1 MSVPRLSSLLLA
13 VLAAV
18 ALGWVSPADAFGP
31 GLLEPAWSYHLLG
44 SSLGHRASL
53 VVDVGND
60 GRTEVVTES
69 LEYLSMVG
77 WPEGA
82 VEPCVLS
89 QSLPLGSSV
98 SDMAVWQDGSRWLV
112 AVLLFNDDVV
122 VLELPSFEVVAT
134 GPATFDA
141 LELEVAD
148 VVGGPVNEIILVGS
162 EGGAIYDSTTIQEL
176 LTLPYS
182 GWELAVGNV
191 DGDPAVELVL
201 GGGEVVEIRNGTT
214 VLEWVVPMGGDE
226 ILLQDLDGTPPLEI
240 VMADRS
246 NLVAAFAFGDPTPW
260 WGFPVGS
267 IYLFSAADLTQDGIP
282 EILVST
288 GFGDEITGL
297 HPTMGTPIWS
307 ENYGDEFCDPYSYR
321 RITMAGDIDGD
332 GDDELIW
339 PGGSDNHRKL
349 CVADAWSGDL
359 IFRSAVQ
366 QGPVRAVASGDLDGD
381 GTVERIAIDRDLSL
395 VVFDA
400 DAPTPRSRVWL
411 ADDYGPDWSDEVT
424 AIAVGDVDRDGAAEV
439 VVAVDGYHS
448 GGGVHEYDGIT
459 LEHERGESYG
469 LFGEISAIDIADLD
483 DDSWPEIAFAGG
495 GGTLTIGA
503 VEGATGELEWSVAID
518 GQGSTAQAVAVADV
532 DTDPH
537 LEIVAVGTGAYSFS
551 PGSIVIVDADTHDV
565 RWSPVHEFYGLDLVD
580 IDGDGTAEILTGSEA
595 GEIVAL
601 EGGDPIAELWRIP
614 VAPTRLVGVRS
625 YVDHTGG
632 LMAAA
637 STDDAILGVD
647 LATGVIVWTT
657 PVLGES
663 VGRFDALEAVTLA
676 GETTPGFLVGAL
688 QSMYEIRPSD
698 LIVFCDGFETGDT
711 TSWSDTVP

>member
-1 MSVPRLSSLLLA
+1 MSAPKLSSLLL
-13 VLAAV
+13 VLPIAC
-18 ALGWVSPADAFGP
+18 ALGWVSPAGASGP
-31 GLLEPAWSYHLLG
+31 GLLEPAWSYYLFG
-44 SSLGHRASL
+44 NSLGNRFSF

-60 GRTEVVTES
+60 GRSEVISES
-69 LEYLSMVG
+69 GEYLSLIG

-82 VEPCVLS
+82 VEPYVLS

-98 SDMAVWQDGSRWLV
+98 SDMAVWRNGNQWRV
-112 AVLLFNDDVV
+112 AVLLLNDDVI
-122 VLELPSFEVVAT
+122 VLELPSFEVVAS
-134 GPATFDA
+134 GPATLDA

-148 VVGGPVNEIILVGS
+148 VVGGPASEIILVGS
-162 EGGAIYDSTTIQEL
+162 EGGAVYDSTTIEEL

-191 DGDPAVELVL
+191 DSDPAVELVF

-214 VLEWVVPMGGDE
+214 VLEWVVPMGGDTI
-226 ILLQDLDGTPPLEI
+226 ILEDLDASPPLEI
-240 VMADRS
+240 VMGDTS
-246 NLVAAFAFGDPTPW
+246 NLVAAFAFGNPNPW
-260 WGFPVGS
+260 WGYPGH
-267 IYLFSAADLTQDGIP
+267 LFSSADLTRDGTAEILIIDGIFN
-282 EILVST
+282 EL
-288 GFGDEITGL
+288 TGL
-297 HPTMGTPIWS
+297 HPTLGTPIWT
-307 ENYGDEFCDPYSYR
+307 ENYSDEYCDLSPAGP
-321 RITMAGDIDGD
+321 ITMAGDIDGD
-332 GDDELIW
+332 GDGELIW
-339 PGGSDNHRKL
+339 PGGSYDYRKL

-359 IFRSAVQ
+359 IFRSAIQ

-400 DAPTPRSRVWL
+400 GAPTPRSRVWL
-411 ADDYGPDWSDEVT
+411 SDGYGPEWSDEV
-424 AIAVGDVDRDGAAEV
+424 AAVDVGDVDRDGAVEV
-439 VVAVDGYHS
+439 VVAIDGYHS
-448 GGGVHEYDGIT
+448 GDGAIHEYDGLT
-459 LEHERGESYG
+459 LEHERGEA
-469 LFGEISAIDIADLD
+469 FGIFSEVSAIDIADLD
-483 DDSWPEIAFAGG
+483 NDGWPEIAFGG
-495 GGTLTIGA
+495 GGSTLTIGA

-518 GQGSTAQAVAVADV
+518 GQGSTAQAVEVADV
-532 DTDPH
+532 DADQV

-551 PGSIVIVDADTHDV
+551 AGSIVIVDADTHDV
-565 RWSPVHEFYGLDLVD
+565 RWSPVQGFFGLDLVD
-580 IDGDGTAEILTGSEA
+580 VDGDGTAEILTGSEA

-663 VGRFDALEAVTLA
+663 VGRFDALEAVTVA

-688 QSMYEIRPSD
+688 QSMHEIRPSD
-698 LIVFCDGFETGDT
+698 LIVFCDGFESGNTER
-711 TSWSDTVP
+711 WSDTQP